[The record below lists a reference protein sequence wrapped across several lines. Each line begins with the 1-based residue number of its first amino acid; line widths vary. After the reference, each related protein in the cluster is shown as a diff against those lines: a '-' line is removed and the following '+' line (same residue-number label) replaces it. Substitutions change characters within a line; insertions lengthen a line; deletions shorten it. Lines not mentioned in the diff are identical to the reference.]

1 MSITSLSSGQW
12 KNYMPD
18 IDDRLKALEN
28 KNMIYADLNE
38 KETVELRV
46 LTSVSYSQMP
56 MSKEQKLRLRYL
68 KEKASSQQA
77 ALAENL
83 KREKEEAIR
92 LERLLKIPE
101 IDERLEALE
110 IRLDRPLKIPEI
122 DERLEALE
130 KVANSTNLPA
140 LEALVKTIQEKL
152 EKVEL
157 VKEEKQEVY
166 HAEEEGIQYVYFLTL
181 PILVLLLATI
191 LQKFL
196 PKTYNEINP
205 NMLLL

>member
-1 MSITSLSSGQW
+1 
-12 KNYMPD
+12 MPD

-38 KETVELRV
+38 KETEELRA
-46 LTSVSYSQMP
+46 LTNVISPAVRRPGRPGWFGMP
-56 MSKEQKLRLRYL
+56 QQQVLRLYEL
-68 KEKASSQQA
+68 NNKIKEGN
-77 ALAENL
+77 E

-130 KVANSTNLPA
+130 KVSNSTNLPA

-152 EKVEL
+152 EKIEV
-157 VKEEKQEVY
+157 VKEEKKEVY
-166 HAEEEGIQYVYFLTL
+166 HADEEGIQYVYFLTL
-181 PILVLLLATI
+181 PILVLLLVTI

>member
-12 KNYMPD
+12 KSYMPD

-28 KNMIYADLNE
+28 KNMIYTDLNE
-38 KETVELRV
+38 KETEELRV
-46 LTSVSYSQMP
+46 LTSVRPGVQRCMP
-56 MSKEQKLRLRYL
+56 QQQVLRLYEL
-68 KEKASSQQA
+68 NNKIKEGNK
-77 ALAENL
+77 

-92 LERLLKIPE
+92 LERLLRIPE
-101 IDERLEALE
+101 MGERLEALE

-130 KVANSTNLPA
+130 KVSNSTNLPA

-152 EKVEL
+152 EKIEV
-157 VKEEKQEVY
+157 VKEEKKEVY
-166 HAEEEGIQYVYFLTL
+166 HADEESIQYVYFLTL